1 MRRPMHADGR
11 NVRGCSLICD
21 DCGDQLELR
30 AHGEGVRGAHGGP
43 AGRALVVALQV
54 IARRLGWS
62 LWCDGATG
70 QVIHHSCP
78 RCTAK
83 LQQQRNHQRS
93 P

>member
-11 NVRGCSLICD
+11 SVRGCSLTCD

-30 AHGEGVRGAHGGP
+30 AHGEGVRGAHGGS

-62 LWCDGATG
+62 LWRDGATG
-70 QVIHHSCP
+70 QIIHHSCP
-78 RCTAK
+78 RCAAK
-83 LQQQRNHQRS
+83 LLRHRNNQGR